1 MMGLKLLF
9 NNLLSLVKR
18 TLSIHFRP
26 VFHFPWKRLADVFW
40 GYRNGTLDKK
50 GLKTF
55 IKEQKQK
62 TLILEAYLGP
72 CQTSKIY
79 ERVLNTPLNSI
90 CLSSQL
96 LLTVS
101 QVLTPNVYTKLLHL
115 NYTKRK
121 KPSDYWPH
129 LHNARLK
136 IFHLKFYTNW
146 IYGILNSFWTSGKFV
161 HRRNSPKCKLVP
173 VAKKYGQM
181 GHGIQEWTK

>member
-1 MMGLKLLF
+1 MKFDLIWNSRFHLFSIFCILPPGTPKIPYKCFLQMMGLKLLF

-26 VFHFPWKRLADVFW
+26 VFHFPWKRLPDVFW

-101 QVLTPNVYTKLLHL
+101 QVLTPNV
-115 NYTKRK
+115 
-121 KPSDYWPH
+121 
-129 LHNARLK
+129 
-136 IFHLKFYTNW
+136 
-146 IYGILNSFWTSGKFV
+146 
-161 HRRNSPKCKLVP
+161 
-173 VAKKYGQM
+173 
-181 GHGIQEWTK
+181 